1 MRLEP
6 TTDNLRVFGLRRNF
20 VKAFLD
26 LDFFQEVLV
35 VGPFL
40 ARAV

>member
-6 TTDNLRVFGLRRNF
+6 TTDNLRVFRLRRNF
-20 VKAFLD
+20 VKAFLN

-35 VGPFL
+35 VRPLL
-40 ARAV
+40 ARTD